1 VIAEDAQRLAR
12 RLFAAYPDVPLRDGT
27 EATYVEFLGEL
38 DREPATQAV
47 ADLIRTSS
55 RLPTIADVRR
65 RLAEAELGLPSA
77 LEAYHSLFEAGP
89 ALHPLTRYVAEIFG
103 GTYNIRTSEAPAA
116 TRRQF
121 LDFYDDLRAEAVR
134 RGALPRAVTQ
144 GPRPVVEEDEPAEQP
159 SIWTTIRS
167 RFAELPD
174 DEQGRRRAEA
184 RRRLLEEREVS
195 PDWLAQP
202 LVEHEAL
209 RAFAEEQGWLELT
222 AG

>member
-38 DREPATQAV
+38 DAGAAESAI
-47 ADLIRTSS
+47 ADLVRTSS

-65 RLAEAELGLPSA
+65 RLAEAALGLPSP
-77 LEAYHSLFEAGP
+77 LEAYHSLFNPGAE
-89 ALHPLTRYVAEIFG
+89 LHPLTRYVAEIFG

-121 LDFYDDLRAEAVR
+121 LDFYDDLRQQAVR
-134 RGALPRAVTQ
+134 RGALPRTVTD
-144 GPRPVVEEDEPAEQP
+144 GSRAAANDEPPEQP
-159 SIWTTIRS
+159 SVWTTIRT
-167 RFAELPD
+167 RFEELPE
-174 DEQGRRRAEA
+174 DERGRRRSEA
-184 RRRLLEEREVS
+184 RRRLLAGGEVGAE
-195 PDWLAQP
+195 WIAAP

-209 RAFAEEQGWLELT
+209 RTFAEENGWLELT